1 MTARAPSRKK
11 DVDIMRLS
19 YNVRKHIDGED
30 TQYQPNEEKNKD
42 VKLENRDQELNFGE
56 KGDEDDD

>member
-1 MTARAPSRKK
+1 M
-11 DVDIMRLS
+11 
-19 YNVRKHIDGED
+19 RKHIDGED

-56 KGDEDDD
+56 KGDEDDDEDIDTAPGGEQSS

>member
-1 MTARAPSRKK
+1 
-11 DVDIMRLS
+11 MRLS

-56 KGDEDDD
+56 KGDEDDDEDIDTAPGGEQSS

>member
-1 MTARAPSRKK
+1 
-11 DVDIMRLS
+11 MRLS